1 MIYTFAC
8 RYSSAKRGVPITCKA
23 GIFSP
28 EPLLRHDNNLA
39 MPHNLT
45 KSLGKTTV
53 IVVISS
59 FPHCS
64 TKGCGPNE
72 SASEDGSGYAS
83 KSNSGALEAQNRVMD
98 CCGRTQMSRRGS
110 ELRTGGPVDQL
121 SQIRIP

>member
-1 MIYTFAC
+1 MLAAMALRSV
-8 RYSSAKRGVPITCKA
+8 RYRYLPIACKA

-53 IVVISS
+53 LVVISS
-59 FPHCS
+59 FPNCS
-64 TKGCGPNE
+64 QRVVDSDLHE
-72 SASEDGSGYAS
+72 SALLWEDGSGYAS

-98 CCGRTQMSRRGS
+98 CCGRTHK
-110 ELRTGGPVDQL
+110 
-121 SQIRIP
+121 